1 MVANLIFEIF
11 MTLFPTFGEHATMWF
26 PNGKNGIRVRIDDG
40 HEFIFTYDGK
50 DDWSLETIGRYVKKT
65 KGGAKMR

>member
-50 DDWSLETIGRYVKKT
+50 DDWNLETVGRYIKIP